1 MKYKDILVLA
11 DAIYEVFNDVEKR
24 LIVVVENDIGKV
36 LGQALN
42 LKYNFNLI
50 IICIDGVKV
59 SDGDFIDLGKPL
71 GNGSVLPVIV
81 KTLVLSSY
89 KN

>member
-11 DAIYEVFNDVEKR
+11 DAIYEVFHDVEKR

-50 IICIDGVKV
+50 IICIDELKIRWR
-59 SDGDFIDLGKPL
+59 FIDLGKPL

-81 KTLVLSSY
+81 KTLSIE
-89 KN
+89 

>member
-11 DAIYEVFNDVEKR
+11 DKHIWSVSWCRKR

-59 SDGDFIDLGKPL
+59 SDGDFFIDLGKPL

-81 KTLVLSSY
+81 KH
-89 KN
+89 

>member
-1 MKYKDILVLA
+1 MLWSVSWCR
-11 DAIYEVFNDVEKR
+11 KR

-71 GNGSVLPVIV
+71 GNGDVLPVIV